1 MKQFN
6 RKLRSVQIDEDRR
19 KKRKKAFLPALILLA
34 AVAAVILL
42 VIWSRSREKEYNA
55 YDTVHSEQLTGESS
69 ARYAAYGGGYII
81 YDRDGARAY
90 AADGKQLWNAAYN
103 LKNPIIAVCEPY
115 AAVADKGNG
124 QFYIID
130 GKGNISSFTVAGR
143 LAAIE
148 VAAQGVTAVLTTE
161 DDRDHIYLYA
171 PDSGQALVAIMGIT
185 KECGFPVAMA
195 LSQDGRKLVTSY
207 LSLGNGKLESWVT
220 FYNFGDVGQNYVD
233 NMVGSYSFEGIVPEV
248 AFITN
253 DTVLVGKDNGI
264 VLYRMTEVPKALLTE
279 DFNRQIRSMF
289 YSRSYIGVVL
299 KGGDSADEQL
309 LLYRTDKAKKALDI
323 PLEYEY
329 TGIYTAGDDIVLYG
343 GQEMTILRKNG
354 DLKFHMSFSK
364 NVRQVLRVDD
374 QEKYIVIGDAQ
385 ADTIRLKRQK

>member
-6 RKLRSVQIDEDRR
+6 RKLRSVQLDEDRR
-19 KKRKKAFLPALILLA
+19 KKRKKAFLPAVILLG
-34 AVAAVILL
+34 AVGAVILL
-42 VIWSRSREKEYNA
+42 VIWSRSREKEYNT
-55 YDTVHSEQLTGESS
+55 YDIVHSEQLSGESS
-69 ARYAAYGGGYII
+69 ARYAAYGGGYIV

-130 GKGNISSFTVAGR
+130 GKGNISSFSVAGR

-148 VAAQGVTAVLTTE
+148 VAAQGVTAVLATE
-161 DDRDHIYLYA
+161 DDRDHIYLYG

-220 FYNFGDVGQNYVD
+220 FYNFGEVGQNYVD

-248 AFITN
+248 AFIAN
-253 DTVLVGKDNGI
+253 DTVLIGKDNGI
-264 VLYRMTEVPKALLTE
+264 VLYRMTEVPKVVLKE
-279 DFNRQIRSMF
+279 DFDRQIRSMF

-299 KGGDSADEQL
+299 KGGTDAEEQL
-309 LLYRTDKAKKALDI
+309 LLYRTDKAKKTLDI
-323 PLEYEY
+323 PLKYEY
-329 TGIYTAGDDIVLYG
+329 SGIYTAGDDIVLYG
-343 GQEMTILRKNG
+343 GQELTILRKNG
-354 DLKFHMSFSK
+354 DLKFHKAFSK

-374 QEKYIVIGDAQ
+374 REKYIVIGDAQ